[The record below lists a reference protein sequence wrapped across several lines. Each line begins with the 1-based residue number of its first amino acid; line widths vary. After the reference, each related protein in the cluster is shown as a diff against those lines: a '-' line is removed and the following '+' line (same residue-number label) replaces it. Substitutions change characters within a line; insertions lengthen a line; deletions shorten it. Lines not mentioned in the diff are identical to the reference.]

1 MRTPAALAGVA
12 RRGQMRVHRR
22 RLVVRAVDER
32 VGQGDAADCDIGRV
46 IEDEQLPQRRQRRA
60 CPDTMSMDDHGTAMA

>member
-22 RLVVRAVDER
+22 RLVVRAVDAR
-32 VGQGDAADCDIGRV
+32 VGQGHAADCDVGRV
-46 IEDEQLPQRRQRRA
+46 IEDEQLPQRRERRTCA
-60 CPDTMSMDDHGTAMA
+60 DTMSSNSHRIE